1 MRYVR
6 QYSFV
11 YHFHKIFLFH
21 SYICVPLSFPDVKE
35 QETSAVD
42 YTAGDMIFFYC
53 DSPCLQGSI
62 CSRRES

>member
-1 MRYVR
+1 MKRHVR
-6 QYSFV
+6 TALQAPGRIAAPSL
-11 YHFHKIFLFH
+11 KLR
-21 SYICVPLSFPDVKE
+21 SFPDVKE